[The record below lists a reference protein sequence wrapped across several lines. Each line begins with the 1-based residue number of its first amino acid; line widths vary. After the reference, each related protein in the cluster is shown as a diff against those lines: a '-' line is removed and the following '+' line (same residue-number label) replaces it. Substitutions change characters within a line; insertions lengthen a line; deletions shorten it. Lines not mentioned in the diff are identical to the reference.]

1 MKVSESEPSA
11 AAGRH
16 GSQACAACKYQRR
29 KCKPECPLA
38 PFFPS
43 HDKERFRNVH
53 KLFGVA
59 NVTKILQEIPPSFRE
74 IAMKCIIY
82 DSSARAIAP
91 VGGLG
96 EVGLGL
102 EQLIAV
108 HMAELEAVRGQL
120 EAFRA
125 MERANGEGGCDASA
139 QCETTSFVCGGQSS
153 MDECEGV
160 MEVSGHG
167 GLSLRFNSSRFE
179 FFV

>member
-1 MKVSESEPSA
+1 MKVSENEPSA

-43 HDKERFRNVH
+43 HDKERF
-53 KLFGVA
+53 LFCACNCTSGWA
-59 NVTKILQEIPPSFRE
+59 
-74 IAMKCIIY
+74 
-82 DSSARAIAP
+82 
-91 VGGLG
+91 GG
-96 EVGLGL
+96 VGLGL